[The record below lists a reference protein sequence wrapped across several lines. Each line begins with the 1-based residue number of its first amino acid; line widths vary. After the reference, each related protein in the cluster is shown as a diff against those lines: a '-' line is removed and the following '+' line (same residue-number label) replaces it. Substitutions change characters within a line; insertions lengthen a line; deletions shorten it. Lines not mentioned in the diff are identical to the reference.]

1 MLWDGG
7 IHEGHPVGMPHRE
20 RRNLTRTGIDAASAS
35 DALAQLKQAW
45 RDEHGDEPPSALAG
59 LDGPY

>member
-7 IHEGHPVGMPHRE
+7 IHEGHPVGMPRRD
-20 RRNLTRTGIDAASAS
+20 RRNVKCTGIDAASAS
-35 DALAQLKQAW
+35 DALAQLRQAW

-59 LDGPY
+59 LNGPY

>member
-1 MLWDGG
+1 
-7 IHEGHPVGMPHRE
+7 MPRSD
-20 RRNLTRTGIDAASAS
+20 RRNVTRTGIQAASAS

-45 RDEHGDEPPSALAG
+45 RDKHSDEPPSALAG